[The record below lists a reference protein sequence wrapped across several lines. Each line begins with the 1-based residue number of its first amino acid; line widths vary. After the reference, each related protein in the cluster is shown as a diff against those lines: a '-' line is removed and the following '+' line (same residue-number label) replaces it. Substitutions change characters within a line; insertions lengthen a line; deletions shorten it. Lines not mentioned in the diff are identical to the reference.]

1 MAVERIGVLFVCLGN
16 ICRSPLAEGV
26 FRHLVGEKGM
36 EDHFLIDSAGTSSWH
51 IGEPPDSRGQNAALL
66 GGFDIADQRA
76 RKITH
81 EDFETFHYILGMDE
95 NNLGHIKAM
104 NPGGFATVD
113 LLLKYSNQGLS
124 EVPDPYYG
132 DVKEFQ
138 AILDL
143 VGTGA
148 KGLLEAI
155 EREHFS

>member
-1 MAVERIGVLFVCLGN
+1 MERIGVLFVCLGN

-26 FRHLVGEKGM
+26 FRHLVVEKGF
-36 EDHFLIDSAGTSSWH
+36 ENRLLIDSAGTSSWH
-51 IGEPPDSRGQNAALL
+51 IGSPPDSRGQNAALL
-66 GGFDIADQRA
+66 GGFDIGDQRA
-76 RKITH
+76 RILTRD
-81 EDFETFHYILGMDE
+81 DFETFHYILGMDE
-95 NNLGHIKAM
+95 NNLAHMRAM
-104 NPGGFATVD
+104 DPGGLATVG

-132 DVKEFQ
+132 DVEEFQ
-138 AILDL
+138 AILEL